1 MYENHYVK
9 MLSEPHREASRES
22 SHDPSED
29 ESEWLDLVADEVR
42 PQIWLMQL
50 NLQNFFKLL
59 IKLLNQFTNNLVC
72 IVLTRFSK
80 RAQSERIPWRSEET
94 SCSLE
99 QNCR

>member
-1 MYENHYVK
+1 M
-9 MLSEPHREASRES
+9 SREPHWEASRES

-29 ESEWLDLVADEVR
+29 ESEWLDLVADEVC
-42 PQIWLMQL
+42 PQIRLMQL
-50 NLQNFFKLL
+50 NLQNLFKRL
-59 IKLLNQFTNNLVC
+59 IKLLNQFTNLVC

-80 RAQSERIPWRSEET
+80 RAQSERIPWRSEDT